1 MMPMDAR
8 LTQEDSAHPILKRR
22 NQAPSSGER
31 AFLRLLR
38 GGRMTKYK
46 GEVTSYAP
54 CMGVVVLA
62 VARLARG
69 SVLPATLL
77 GLMLYPAAAADR
89 YWDANQT
96 TPGYGGAGIWNLTS
110 SLWSPNT
117 DGVSGPYTAW
127 SNAGLDT
134 AIFGGAAGVVTL
146 GSPIRVGGLVF
157 NVGGYALNGG
167 VLSLDGATPTITVNS
182 GTSTIGSVLS
192 GASGFTKAGA
202 GALNLNGA
210 NTFTGNINL
219 LAGALSVA
227 GEAAL
232 GVAGNRIITA
242 SGTTLRAT
250 GMLDNSRIIELGSG
264 TTSIGGT
271 GIGSARFTGI
281 GGMTV
286 GGGVILDN
294 DANDFTGQ
302 MAFFVNGSSFFTSVG
317 NIGEASSLGQGG
329 VTNEPIIFTGNYQ
342 YSDELSYIGSGN
354 SSDRNWEFRS
364 SGGSPGNIFT
374 NAGTDKLTLAGNIRL
389 DMPSGRFMQFSANAA
404 DFELLGNISSAGN
417 TPVAFT
423 GRAGRK
429 ITLGDA
435 NSYSGTT
442 TIRDHVTVLAS
453 VLADTGVNSSFG
465 TGSGGGV
472 QISNGGV
479 LGYVGTGS
487 SSNRDWIITTNGSIL
502 NDGSGVLD
510 LSGALTLTASAANGL
525 QLGGSFT
532 GINTL
537 SGNISGSG
545 KLIGSGAGAWVL
557 SGDNSERT
565 GAVEVL
571 GGTLNAGSA
580 TAFGTVTGVTVNGG
594 TLDMAGHD
602 LMTPVLSGTGGTIA
616 LGAGNL
622 TVSTTLNQR
631 FSGGI
636 SGTGSLIKAGTGNL
650 TLGGQ
655 NSYTGATQIGG
666 GTLTLDF
673 TAAGAPASNII
684 SENSALNL
692 AGGEIKIIGTAGAA
706 NSQSFNGFDI
716 NAGSNRI
723 TATSG
728 AGGSMNVSFGT
739 ISHTGGIVDFATPAN
754 GDFTTTST
762 ALGGWATVNGTDYAK
777 VDGGVIRAFEEAD
790 YVDKD
795 DAGNWRTGEIVSDT
809 GNAANTPFFGTVS
822 SSQQLGG
829 LKYTAAAA
837 STVNIAAGQT
847 LGVDGTIIVAASVGA
862 TSKTITGG
870 SLTGGAGGSALG
882 LLHNGTGTFNIAST
896 IVDNGAGTGFVKG
909 GSGLVSLSGAN
920 LYTGATT
927 LSGGTLAINTVANSG
942 NASSIGAASADAA
955 NLLIESGTLRYDGA
969 TAQTDRGF
977 TLINGGPSRSIDV
990 VGSDA
995 NLTFSGLVTSP
1006 DDAGFA
1012 KRGAGKLT
1020 LANGNN
1026 DYIGVTT
1033 ISAGTL
1039 SINSLTDGG
1048 TASGI
1053 GAAGSDPANIVL
1065 AGGTLEYTGADASSD
1080 RGFTLQGG
1088 GAIGVADVDATL
1100 TMSGTAIG
1108 AGGLR
1113 KEGEGTLVLA
1123 GINSYTGE
1131 TTVRSGTLRAGSADA
1146 FGRQADWI
1154 AVNTGATLDLGGFDI
1169 QAGALRDDQPGGG
1182 GEVLLGAKT
1191 LTLNGANGT
1200 FTGVITG
1207 TGGIIRSGGGTQVF
1221 SGCGNNYVGTTTLNG
1236 GTLSVDCLADG
1247 GEASGIGASGSDSAN
1262 LVFNGGRLSYTGVS
1276 TSTDRGFTL
1285 ASGDG
1290 YIRIDDAATELEFSG
1305 DVVGGGRLHKEG
1317 SGVLILSGTNSYTN
1331 TLIHGGVVRAGS
1343 NQVFGTRAVSLSDMA
1358 GATLDLNGLDNTI
1371 GFLSGGGTT
1380 GGNVTLGGAT
1390 LTLNLSSGSGSFAG
1404 AINGSGDLIKNGGIT
1419 QAFTGCASDY
1429 TGRTLINGGVLAVS
1443 CLADGGAA
1451 SSIGASSA
1459 DAGNLVISGGTLR
1472 YIGTGGSTDRRF
1484 TFGASGG
1491 NIFDASGTGAIDFT
1505 SAAPVTFTSPDM
1517 NQSLTLTGTNTADNT
1532 FSALLSNNGSGV
1544 TSLVKSGAG
1553 TWVLS
1558 NPASSYTGK
1567 TTISGG
1573 VLVVDKISNGGEASS
1588 IGASSL
1594 AASNLEIGNH
1604 STLRYHGEGDTT
1616 DRLFTLAAGTTFI
1629 ESSGTG
1635 ALVFS
1640 NTAPIT
1646 LASNNAVRTIALGGI
1661 NTGFNTMGGAI
1672 ADSGTGQ
1679 TTLAKN
1685 GVGTWVLTGNNTYT
1699 GNTVINNGSL
1709 IIGNGGTTGNAGAGN
1724 VIVFAP
1730 TSTLS
1735 FNRSDTFDFTGTLS
1749 GLGSLA
1755 QIGSGTTV
1763 LTATGNSIGAT
1774 SVDNGTLQVDGDL
1787 VTPTLAMNGTSTLT
1801 VNGTVETASGGTVD
1815 LTGDAGSGTINVNT
1829 GGVLR
1834 ANGNLGAGDD
1844 TINLSGTL
1852 DTGAGSKLLLGA
1864 GNDTLAL
1871 YDSAYLSGGGIDAG
1885 TGEDTL
1891 KVDTTAGRTL
1901 DEANTSNFE
1910 SLVKSGVGTLTLT
1923 GAYDYSA
1930 GTRIEAGTLQIGT
1943 GAISASLGSGDV
1955 LNNGTLAFNL
1965 DNDYSFS
1972 GTISG
1977 SGGVNK
1983 LGTGM
1988 TVLTGDN
1995 SYAGATNIQT
2005 GTLLVN
2011 GDQSGATGLTT
2022 VAGGST
2028 LGGMGVLGGNVTV
2041 ENGAVIAPGDAGNAP
2056 GTLSVNGNLT
2066 LASGS
2071 SLDFNFGAANI
2082 VGGPLNDHLVVGGNL
2097 SLDGT
2102 LNVTQT
2108 VGGNLGPGIYR
2119 VISYDGTLTDNGLNV
2134 TSPDYSV
2141 QTSIANQ
2148 VNLVNSAGLTLSYWD
2163 GEAGPHSDEVIDGGN
2178 GVWRAAGDRN
2188 WTDETGLYSAPFANG
2203 SFAIFAGS
2211 SGTVT
2216 VDNTN
2221 GQVQATGMQFATGG
2235 YAIEGGGMELL
2246 GPVSTIRVG
2255 DGTAMSAGYV
2265 ATIDSILSGNSRLQ
2279 KTDLGTLVLGGV
2291 NSYSG
2296 GTTINGGVVQVS
2308 ADVNLGAAGGALSL
2322 GGGTLR
2328 NTAAMSSARATTLL
2342 AGGGTFDT
2350 RADLTLNGIIDGV
2363 DGLTKTGTATLALTG
2378 TNSYSGGTAINNGT
2392 VAVSA
2397 DQNLGQAN
2405 GAVTFNGGTLNNTA
2419 GFMSSR
2425 NAVLNAAGGTFKTD
2439 GALLWY
2445 GSVDGAGALT
2455 KSGAGPLILAADNN
2469 YLGGTTIADGLLQ
2482 LGFGGSTGSIL
2493 GDVVNNGALAFHRSD
2508 LVTFNGLVSGSG
2520 SLEQKGPGTLVLTAD
2535 NSYTGQTRVSGGALY
2550 IHGDQSLATGG
2561 LTVAGGAAF
2570 GGVGTIGGNVTL
2582 DALAT
2587 LNPGDLGI
2595 TPGTLTI
2602 NGNLAISPDA
2612 TLAYN
2617 FGQAGVVGGAY
2628 NDLTVVHGNLDLAG
2642 TINVDETAGGNFGPG
2657 IYRVISY
2664 DGTLTDGGLVS
2675 TSPDHAVQTAIA
2687 NQVNL
2692 VSTSGLQLDY
2702 WDGAD
2707 PLLHHNDAVNGGD
2720 GIWRLG
2726 GNPNW
2731 TGSTGDLNGIF
2742 DNGSF
2747 AVFAGRAGDVTVDE
2761 SAGEISV
2768 AGMQFATDGYL
2779 VSGDSITLDGPQA
2792 TLRVGDGTLPGADYI
2807 ATIASE
2813 LTGDSQLV
2821 KTDLGTLVLD
2831 GVNSYLGGTAING
2844 GTVQISED
2852 GNLGAASGALTFDGG
2867 ALRNTAALSSAR
2879 DASLLADGGTFRTE
2893 AELTLSGL
2901 ISGAGALTKSGN
2913 SALTLA
2919 GDNSYGGSTNV
2930 LAGGLFVN
2938 GNQSA
2943 ARGIT
2948 AVESGASLGG
2958 RGIIGGD
2965 VTIADGGTLAP
2976 GAADGTPGTLSIR
2989 GNLSLGS
2996 GAILDYSFGAANEVG
3011 GSMNDLTVVG
3021 GNLVLDGTINVSV
3034 APGGSFG
3041 PGVYRVFSY
3050 DGMLTD
3056 NGLSIGTVP
3065 SSGTFVQT
3073 SIANQVNLVST
3084 DGLTLNYW
3092 DGDAGPK
3099 NNGVVD
3105 GGDGVWQSSIG
3116 NEHWTD
3122 SSGNLNAPY
3131 SDGSFAIFAGKA
3143 GRVSVDNSLGQVT
3156 ASGMQF
3162 ATDGYVIGGGDL
3174 DLTGSPTSTIR
3185 VGDGTTA
3192 GGGITATIDAALT
3205 GNTQLV
3211 KSDFGTLV
3219 LTGINSYTGGTT
3231 VHGGTLAISS
3241 DANLGEESGQVSL
3254 NGGTLHTMA
3263 SFESARTLDV
3273 SGEANLRTDAGTLLT
3288 WNGFV
3293 SGGGNLQKSGGG
3305 RLNIASDSFA
3315 FAGSASVQEGVLEVS
3330 GSLCG
3335 EVSVLSGGRL
3345 EGNGTVC
3352 DTNNFEGGTIAPGVS
3367 IGTLTVDGD
3376 YRGQGGM
3383 LEIEAELGGDSSK
3396 ADRLVVTGNTSGTSN
3411 VKVLNLG
3418 GGGAQTENG
3427 IKIIEVGGRSE
3438 GSFNLLGDYRFQGEQ
3453 AVIGGAYAYRLY
3465 KNGVTTPAD
3474 GDWYLRSSY
3483 LHPDD
3488 PQPQPQPQPQPLY
3501 APGVPL
3507 YEAYANVLQSFNEA
3521 GTLQQRVGNR
3531 SWGAAA
3537 TPQGADMPGAGPVDS
3552 GAIWARIDG
3561 AHSSFTP
3568 ERTTSGA
3575 DYDTTVWKLQAGLD
3589 GMLHEGAAGVL
3600 IGGVTAHFGTV
3611 SSSVSSLFG
3620 IGSIDSTGY
3629 GFGGTLTWYGENGF
3643 YTDAQAQ
3650 LTWFDSDIHS
3660 ATLGRMLVEGNG
3672 GFGYALSMEA
3682 GQKIALQDG
3691 WSLTPQAQLAYSS
3704 VRFSRFTDPYGGQV
3718 STDDGDR
3725 LLGRL
3730 GLAGNYE
3737 HQWVDGFGQL
3747 RRSSVY
3753 GIANLYYDFLN
3764 GSDVDV
3770 SGTGFTSRNQALW
3783 GGIGLGGTLS
3793 WDDGRYALYGEAL
3806 AKTSLKDFGDSRS
3819 MGARLGFRVKW

>member
-1 MMPMDAR
+1 MQLDAR
-8 LTQEDSAHPILKRR
+8 STQEDSAHPILKRR
-22 NQAPSSGER
+22 NQAPSSRER

-46 GEVTSYAP
+46 GEVASYAP
-54 CMGVVVLA
+54 CMGAVVLA
-62 VARLARG
+62 VARLARA
-69 SVLPATLL
+69 SVLPAALL
-77 GLMLYPAAAADR
+77 AGLMLYPAAAADR

-96 TPGYGGAGIWNLTS
+96 TPGYGGAGTWNLTS
-110 SLWSPNT
+110 SLWSPNA

-127 SNAGLDT
+127 NDAALDT
-134 AIFGGAAGVVTL
+134 AIFGGTAGTVTL
-146 GSPIRVGGLVF
+146 GSPISVGGLTF
-157 NVGGYALNGG
+157 NVGGYTLNGS
-167 VLSLDGATPTITVNS
+167 VLTLGGATPTIAANS
-182 GTSTIGSVLS
+182 GTTTINSVLA
-192 GASGFTKAGA
+192 GASGFTKAGS
-202 GALNLNGA
+202 GTLVLRGA

-219 LAGALSVA
+219 LAGTLDIN
-227 GEAAL
+227 GNAAL
-232 GVAGNRIITA
+232 GAAANRVITTHGTTFIA
-242 SGTTLRAT
+242 SGALNAA
-250 GMLDNSRIIELGSG
+250 RIVELGSG
-264 TTSIGGT
+264 STKIAGSGV
-271 GIGSARFTGI
+271 GSAHFTGI
-281 GGMTV
+281 GGLQAFN
-286 GGGVILDN
+286 GVTLDN

-302 MAFFVNGSSFFTSVG
+302 MTFFVNGTAFFTSVR
-317 NIGEASSLGQGG
+317 NIGEASSLGQGIAA
-329 VTNEPIIFTGNYQ
+329 NEPIKFTGADQ
-342 YSDELSYIGSGN
+342 YSDSLRYIGTGN
-354 SSDRNWEFRS
+354 SSNRNWEFAS
-364 SGGSPGNIFT
+364 SGGTSGNNFI
-374 NAGTDKLTLAGNIRL
+374 NAGTGTLTLSGNINL
-389 DMPSGRFMQFSANAA
+389 NMPSIRPMTFSADSA
-404 DFELLGNISSAGN
+404 DFELLGEISGATGAPVTFAGKS
-417 TPVAFT
+417 
-423 GRAGRK
+423 GRI
-429 ITLGDA
+429 ITLGSA

-442 TIRDHVTVLAS
+442 TIRDHVTVQAS

-465 TGSGGGV
+465 TGSSGGV

-479 LGYVGTGS
+479 LSYVGTGS
-487 SSNRDWIITTNGSIL
+487 SSNLDWSIKTNGSIL
-502 NDGSGVLD
+502 NDGSGALD
-510 LSGALTLTASAANGL
+510 LSGNAVLSSEVVSGL
-525 QLGGSFT
+525 RLGGDFT
-532 GINTL
+532 GTNTW

-545 KLIGSGAGAWVL
+545 KLVGSGAGRWVL
-557 SGDNSERT
+557 SGDNSGRT
-565 GAVEVL
+565 GAIEVL
-571 GGTLNAGSA
+571 GGTLSAGSA
-580 TAFGTVTGVTVNGG
+580 TAFGTVTGVTVNSG

-602 LMTPVLSGTGGTIA
+602 LMTPILSGTGGTIA
-616 LGAGNL
+616 LGSGNL
-622 TVSTTLNQR
+622 TVSTTVEQS
-631 FSGGI
+631 FSGEI
-636 SGTGSLIKAGTGNL
+636 SGTGSLIKAGTGKL
-650 TLGGQ
+650 ILGGQ

-666 GTLTLDF
+666 GTLSLDF
-673 TAAGAPASNII
+673 AADGAPASNII
-684 SENSALNL
+684 SANSALNL
-692 AGGEIKIIGTAGAA
+692 AGGELKVIGADGAA
-706 NSQSFNGFDI
+706 NSQSFNGLNI

-754 GDFTTTST
+754 GDFTTTNT
-762 ALGGWATVNGTDYAK
+762 ALGGWATVNGADYAK
-777 VDGGVIRAFEEAD
+777 VDGEVIRAFEEAD

-795 DAGNWRTGEIVSDT
+795 DAGSWRTGEVISDT

-847 LGVDGTIIVAASVGA
+847 LGIDGTIIVAASVGA
-862 TSKTITGG
+862 TGKTIAGG
-870 SLTGGAGGSALG
+870 SLTGGAGGTTLG

-927 LSGGTLAINTVANSG
+927 LSGGTLVIDTVANSG
-942 NASSIGAASADAA
+942 TASSIGAASADSA
-955 NLLIESGTLRYDGA
+955 NLLIESGTLRYEGA

-990 VGSDA
+990 VGGDA
-995 NLTFSGLVTSP
+995 NLTFSGIVTSP
-1006 DDAGFA
+1006 DDAGFT
-1012 KRGAGKLT
+1012 KLGAGKLT

-1033 ISAGTL
+1033 VSAGTL
-1039 SINSLTDGG
+1039 SINTLTDGG

-1080 RGFTLQGG
+1080 RSFTLQAGG
-1088 GAIGVADVDATL
+1088 GIGVADAAATL
-1100 TMSGTAIG
+1100 TMSGAAIG

-1123 GINSYTGE
+1123 GMNSYTGE

-1146 FGRQADWI
+1146 FGRQTDWI

-1169 QAGALRDDQPGGG
+1169 QTGALRDDQPGGG
-1182 GEVLLGAKT
+1182 GEVFLGSKT
-1191 LTLNGANGT
+1191 LTIDGANGT
-1200 FTGVITG
+1200 FTGAITG
-1207 TGGIIRSGGGTQVF
+1207 TGGIIRSGNSTQVF
-1221 SGCGNNYVGTTTLNG
+1221 SGCGNNYVDTTTLNG

-1262 LVFNGGRLSYTGVS
+1262 LVFSGGRLSYTGVS

-1285 ASGDG
+1285 ASDG
-1290 YIRIDDAATELEFSG
+1290 FIRIDDAATELEFSG
-1305 DVVGGGRLHKEG
+1305 DVVGGGRLRKEG

-1331 TLIHGGVVRAGS
+1331 DTLISGGVVRAGS
-1343 NQVFGTRAVSLSDMA
+1343 NQAFGTRAVSLSDTA
-1358 GATLDLNGLDNTI
+1358 GAVLDLNGLDNTI

-1380 GGNVTLGGAT
+1380 GGNVTLGSAT
-1390 LTLNLSSGSGSFAG
+1390 LTLNWGSGSGSFAG
-1404 AINGSGDLIKNGGIT
+1404 AISGSGDLIKDGGIT
-1419 QAFTGCASDY
+1419 QTFTGCASDY
-1429 TGRTLINGGVLAVS
+1429 TGRTLINKGVLVVS
-1443 CLADGGAA
+1443 CLADGGEA
-1451 SSIGASSA
+1451 SSIGASTA
-1459 DAGNLVISGGTLR
+1459 DAGNLVINGGTLR
-1472 YIGTGGSTDRRF
+1472 YDGTGGSTDRRF
-1484 TFGASGG
+1484 TLGASGG
-1491 NIFDASGTGAIDFT
+1491 NIFNASGTGAIDFT
-1505 SAAPVTFTSPDM
+1505 SAAPVTFTSPDTD
-1517 NQSLTLTGTNTADNT
+1517 QSLTLTGTNTADNT
-1532 FSALLSNNGSGV
+1532 FSALLPNNSSGV
-1544 TSLVKSGAG
+1544 TSLVKSGTG

-1594 AASNLEIGNH
+1594 AASNLEIGNN
-1604 STLRYHGEGDTT
+1604 STLRYHGDGDTT

-1646 LASNNAVRTIALGGI
+1646 LRGNNTDRTIAIGGI
-1661 NTGFNTMGGAI
+1661 NTGFNTMGGTI
-1672 ADSGTGQ
+1672 ADSGTGK

-1699 GNTVINNGSL
+1699 GNTVINNGNL

-1724 VIVFAP
+1724 VIVDAP

-1735 FNRSDTFDFTGTLS
+1735 FNRSNTFDFTGTLS
-1749 GLGSLA
+1749 GPGSLA

-1787 VTPTLAMNGTSTLT
+1787 VTPTVAMNGTSTLT

-1852 DTGAGSKLLLGA
+1852 DTGAGSKLLLGT

-1871 YDSAYLSGGGIDAG
+1871 YDSANLSGGGIDAG

-1891 KVDTTAGRTL
+1891 KVDTMAGRTL
-1901 DEANTSNFE
+1901 DEANISNFE
-1910 SLVKSGVGTLTLT
+1910 SLVKSGAGTLTLT

-1995 SYAGATNIQT
+1995 SYAGATNIQA

-2056 GTLSVNGNLT
+2056 GTLGVNGNLT

-2071 SLDFNFGAANI
+2071 SLVFNFGAANI

-2163 GEAGPHSDEVIDGGN
+2163 GEAGPHSDEIIDGGN

-2216 VDNTN
+2216 VDNAD
-2221 GQVQATGMQFATGG
+2221 GQVRATGMQFATGG

-2265 ATIDSILSGNSRLQ
+2265 ATIDSILFGNSRLQ

-2296 GTTINGGVVQVS
+2296 GTMIDGGVVQVS

-2328 NTAAMSSARATTLL
+2328 NTAAMNSARATTLL

-2350 RADLTLNGIIDGV
+2350 LADLTLNGIIDGV
-2363 DGLTKTGTATLALTG
+2363 DGLTKTGGATLTLTG
-2378 TNSYSGGTAINNGT
+2378 TNSYGGGTAINGGT

-2469 YLGGTTIADGLLQ
+2469 YLGGTTIAGGLLQ
-2482 LGFGGSTGSIL
+2482 LGFGGPTGSIL
-2493 GDVVNNGALAFHRSD
+2493 GDVVNNGALAFNRSD

-2602 NGNLAISPDA
+2602 NGHLAISPDA

-2642 TINVDETAGGNFGPG
+2642 TINVDEAAGGNFGPG

-2742 DNGSF
+2742 DNGSY

-2867 ALRNTAALSSAR
+2867 ALRNTAALSSTR
-2879 DASLLADGGTFRTE
+2879 DASLLADGGTFRTD

-2938 GNQSA
+2938 GEQSA

-2976 GAADGTPGTLSIR
+2976 GAADGTPGTLSIL

-2996 GAILDYSFGAANEVG
+2996 GSILDYSFGAANEVG

-3050 DGMLTD
+3050 DGTLTN

-3065 SSGTFVQT
+3065 SSDAFVQT

-3219 LTGINSYTGGTT
+3219 LTGTNSYTGGTA
-3231 VHGGTLAISS
+3231 VHGGALAISS

-3273 SGEANLRTDAGTLLT
+3273 SGEASLRTDAGTLLR

-3367 IGTLTVDGD
+3367 IGMLTVDGD

-3488 PQPQPQPQPQPLY
+3488 PQPQPQPQPLY

-3507 YEAYANVLQSFNEA
+3507 YEAYTNVLQSFNEA
-3521 GTLQQRVGNR
+3521 GTLQQRAGNR

-3552 GAIWARIDG
+3552 SAIWARIDG

-3575 DYDTTVWKLQAGLD
+3575 DYDTTVWKMQAGLD

-3704 VRFSRFTDPYGGQV
+3704 VRFSRFTDSYGGQV